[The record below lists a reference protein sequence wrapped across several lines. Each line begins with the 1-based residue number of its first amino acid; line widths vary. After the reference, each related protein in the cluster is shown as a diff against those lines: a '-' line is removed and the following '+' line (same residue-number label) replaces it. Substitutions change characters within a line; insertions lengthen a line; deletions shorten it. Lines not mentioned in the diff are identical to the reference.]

1 MAGNRGAREQKTGLV
16 HLRFPSAQNG
26 AWGTVGAQRAY
37 LVTERSETIG
47 ERHSRQREHHTQKL
61 GGATDGLTHVGD
73 KKYLPRTEPQEA
85 RGGVEP
91 TDSSE
96 RPWTGEK
103 ALPKFR
109 HSPLVMGPEPE
120 AWGLT
125 FNKHV
130 LQPRPCRGS
139 FTHMHM

>member
-1 MAGNRGAREQKTGLV
+1 MAGSRGAREQKTGLV
-16 HLRFPSAQNG
+16 HLPFPSAQNG
-26 AWGTVGAQRAY
+26 AWCTVGARKAY

-61 GGATDGLTHVGD
+61 GGATDGLT
-73 KKYLPRTEPQEA
+73 LPRTGPQEA

-103 ALPKFR
+103 ALP
-109 HSPLVMGPEPE
+109 
-120 AWGLT
+120 
-125 FNKHV
+125 
-130 LQPRPCRGS
+130 
-139 FTHMHM
+139 